1 MTVKLDV
8 VAIWVVLAAA
18 GALAVLLL
26 LVLVMPWLSIE
37 PSRSLLAPSPPFPSV
52 ELTRDSSLKLQLS
65 GVSAECVM
73 FAAEAQACVLCG
85 SSGHLAL
92 ACNPAGSF
100 SPAPNPVINW
110 LPEHWV
116 STAYLTCE

>member
-1 MTVKLDV
+1 MSSPESHG
-8 VAIWVVLAAA
+8 ALAAA
-18 GALAVLLL
+18 
-26 LVLVMPWLSIE
+26 
-37 PSRSLLAPSPPFPSV
+37 LLAGLLYVTCSRDEPHRPSPTPSPHPISA